1 MESDILKMY
10 DLVFQDMVQCYIEN
24 LNMDLEENQE
34 YLTITEEEKKTI
46 AYKMIYKNEYLWEI
60 INDTIDTYINDILRE
75 RESKENE

>member
-24 LNMDLEENQE
+24 LNMDLEENKE
-34 YLTITEEEKKTI
+34 YLKISEDDKKTI

-60 INDTIDTYINDILRE
+60 INDTIDTYIRDILRE